1 MPGGEMK
8 PCSELL
14 TIIEPAYAPCRNFA
28 DACSSLVWA
37 PDKGHV
43 PRGFLGATDTLGE
56 VELVL
61 VFAEPGD
68 PHDAE
73 KHETMDTSLEYTYQ
87 CMKFGTDLFH
97 RNVRYILNLCFP
109 EDSFDSQLRK
119 TWMAESLL
127 CSAPKEGG
135 SVKASS
141 WRACT
146 NCYLKPQL
154 DLLSQ
159 AFVVAL
165 GSKAKSR
172 LKSIGIPF
180 FPAGAAAPPGCNF
193 LGVRNS
199 WNEAA
204 MILRERCITKRSR
217 YSSKTDSA

>member
-1 MPGGEMK
+1 MK

-119 TWMAESLL
+119 TWMTESLL
-127 CSAPKEGG
+127 CSEPKEGG

-204 MILRERCITKRSR
+204 MILRERSITKRSR

>member
-1 MPGGEMK
+1 MR

-37 PDKGHV
+37 PDKG
-43 PRGFLGATDTLGE
+43 PRSSWLSRSDWHPWGGGTGAC
-56 VELVL
+56 
-61 VFAEPGD
+61 FAEPGD
-68 PHDAE
+68 PHDVE

-119 TWMAESLL
+119 TWMTESLL
-127 CSAPKEGG
+127 CSEPKEGG

>member
-1 MPGGEMK
+1 MK
-8 PCSELL
+8 PCRELL

-37 PDKGHV
+37 PHKGQV
-43 PRGFLGATDTLGE
+43 PRGFLGATGSLRE

-68 PHDAE
+68 PHDEE
-73 KHETMDTSLEYTYQ
+73 KHESMDTSLDYTYR
-87 CMKFGTDLFH
+87 CMKLGTDQFH
-97 RNVRYILNLCFP
+97 RNVRHILNLCFP
-109 EDSFDSQLRK
+109 EDSFDSQLCK
-119 TWMAESLL
+119 TWMTESLL

-141 WRACT
+141 WRACAA
-146 NCYLKPQL
+146 CYLKPQL

-165 GSKAKSR
+165 GSKAQSR

-193 LGVRNS
+193 PSAKSS
-199 WNEAA
+199 WDEVAK
-204 MILRERCITKRSR
+204 ILRERRITKLTS
-217 YSSKTDSA
+217 